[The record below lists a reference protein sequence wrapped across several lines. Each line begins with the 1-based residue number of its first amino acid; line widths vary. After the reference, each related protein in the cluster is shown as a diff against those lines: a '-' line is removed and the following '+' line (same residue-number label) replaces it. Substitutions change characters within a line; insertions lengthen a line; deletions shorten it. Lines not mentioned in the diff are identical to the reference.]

1 MRHVAMIYRM
11 NCLLVRMRLNVHMV
25 CEREESRFIFVSA
38 TCFSLVPI
46 AMTSMPSFSEEI
58 CFSWRGENLEQDYSE
73 VDDVEEPV
81 RIGTGIQHR
90 LALAHADRRREQ
102 IIDAIL
108 IIFQKTHL

>member
-1 MRHVAMIYRM
+1 
-11 NCLLVRMRLNVHMV
+11 
-25 CEREESRFIFVSA
+25 
-38 TCFSLVPI
+38 
-46 AMTSMPSFSEEI
+46 MPSFSEEI
-58 CFSWRGENLEQDYSE
+58 CFSWRGENRKQDYSE

-108 IIFQKTHL
+108 IIFMMLSELKVVVSIRPESGRVQNYR